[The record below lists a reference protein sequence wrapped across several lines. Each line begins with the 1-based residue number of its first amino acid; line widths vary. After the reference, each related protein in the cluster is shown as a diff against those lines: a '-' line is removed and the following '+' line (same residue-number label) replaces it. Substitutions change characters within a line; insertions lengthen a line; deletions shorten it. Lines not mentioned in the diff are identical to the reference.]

1 MKIYILSENTAVS
14 PEFGAEHG
22 LSMYIE
28 ALGKKIL
35 FDTGAGSLFA
45 ENAAK
50 LGVDLSQ
57 VDLVVLSHG
66 HSDHGGGLQ
75 KFLELNS
82 KAKIYVAKTAFDKHY
97 NDSDKDISVAPELLA
112 SGRFVIAE
120 EKLVLAEGIELEP
133 LAIAQPKYKINT
145 YGLQMEKDGKLVP
158 DDFLHEQYLT
168 IIENGK
174 RIVFSGC
181 SHRGILNIMNWLK
194 PDIVVGG
201 FHFFKLEVAD
211 NVMDREYLL
220 GAAKLLQEANCS
232 YYTCHCTGLPQFA
245 FLKQSVKDLEYVS
258 AGSVMEI

>member
-1 MKIYILSENTAVS
+1 MKICVLSENTASS

-57 VDLVVLSHG
+57 VDFVVLSHG

-75 KFLELNS
+75 KLLEINS
-82 KAKIYVAKTAFDKHY
+82 KAKIYAAKTAFVKHY
-97 NDSDKDISVAPELLA
+97 SDSDKDISVAEELLE
-112 SGRFVIAE
+112 SGRFVIVE
-120 EKLVLAEGIELEP
+120 DKMDLFEGMELEP
-133 LAIAQPKYKINT
+133 LATALPKYKINT
-145 YGLQMEKDGKLVP
+145 YGLQMEKKGKLVP

-168 IIENGK
+168 ITENGK

-201 FHFFKLEVAD
+201 FHFFKLEVAEKAL
-211 NVMDREYLL
+211 DREYLL
-220 GAAKLLQEANCS
+220 GAAKLLQESNCQFF
-232 YYTCHCTGLPQFA
+232 TCHCTGLPQFE
-245 FLKQSVKDLEYVS
+245 FLKQYVDNLEYVS
-258 AGSVMEI
+258 AGRVIEL